1 MLTAAAK
8 ISKPVSPKNTVQRK
22 AQPAVSAPSKISF
35 IGKNN
40 SLQRKQELSN
50 TFVHANNTIS
60 AIPAQPSRQTIVQP
74 KLHAGIQVIAKPAI
88 QTKIDIGA
96 PNDRYEQ
103 EADSVADRIVSTPDS
118 AVSVAPS
125 KTSGIKRKTPYTGII
140 YPMQI
145 SRIAMKR
152 VQREG
157 TTKTTAS
164 PTVKPLNIEAK
175 LNSTAGRGSPMD
187 AKTRAFMEP
196 RFGADFSQ
204 VRIHTGREAMQMN
217 NALGSYAFAFN
228 NNIYF
233 NQGQYQPET
242 AAGKRLLAHELT
254 HVVQQGAAV
263 QRKSVPQISQRPPP
277 GQAIQGLGIQDAL
290 DYFAD
295 KANNIPGFALLTF
308 IIGVNPI
315 NWRDVPR
322 TPANLF
328 RGIIGLI
335 PGGNLIFEALQ
346 NHGIIDRV
354 GNWLMGKFSELG
366 MAASLFR
373 DALDRFLDSLSWTDI
388 FDLGGVW
395 NRAKRIFTDPID
407 RIISFITGLVRDII
421 KFIKDAILRPLA
433 RLAEGTRGYDLLKAV
448 LGEDPITGERVPRNA
463 DTLIGGFMKLIGQEE
478 VWENIKKG
486 NAIARAWT
494 WFQEALTGLM
504 GFVRQIPGLFITAL
518 TSLELM
524 DIILVPRAFAK
535 LAGVFGGFIMD
546 FLRWAGNTVWN
557 LLEIL
562 FSVVAPG
569 AMPYLKRAAGAF
581 RTILND
587 PIGFI
592 RNLVR
597 AGIMGFR
604 QFASRFL
611 HHLRNSLIQWITG
624 AMSGANIYIP
634 QSLTVMEIIKFV
646 LSVLG
651 LTWQNIRQ
659 KLVRAVGEPVVR
671 AMETTFDIV
680 LTLVTQGP
688 AAAWEKIREAISNLQ
703 EMVMQSI
710 MEFVST
716 RIVQAAI
723 TRLLTSLN
731 PAGAF
736 IQAIIAIYN
745 TIMFFIERL
754 RQISQVAMSFINSI
768 SAIAAGSLAAAANRV
783 EQTMG
788 GMLTLVISFLARLVG
803 LGRVSDAITNVINR
817 IRQPIDRALD
827 RVIDWIIST
836 ARRLGR
842 FVVQT
847 VAGWLGLR
855 RRLTSTD
862 GVQHTLYFA
871 GSQGNA
877 RLMIATTPMPV
888 RDYITTVKRDNG
900 FTDAQVNPA
909 LQVVTQIETKQ
920 AENHVDEN
928 RKAQQVNEI
937 NTLLIDLATKLAA
950 LPMGPSTTNS
960 GHLFGGLHGE
970 WGTSATV
977 VFKQKPFT
985 RGSEPS
991 VNSPNFSYI
1000 NVRKDGSGSYYVKG
1014 HLLND
1019 NLGGPGNTWANLT
1032 PLNRDAN
1039 KNHQLNFE
1047 DDIKTAVNGSPARGA
1062 ATDAGPR
1069 YGYMKSFSVTVV
1081 VGRPVPESLR
1091 ILRGETDKE
1100 ASDIPGWQSGYDI
1113 QEVTDLLTA
1122 EQYVPTSLRCSAT
1135 IKGTSAN
1142 ERPVSCPVVNEI
1154 HYGDLTKY
1162 QLGLRP
1168 KTPVV
1173 LANLFNENANNDN
1186 ERAAPFMTLTGIGR
1200 VRALNI
1206 YDALMNKGRITNGVI
1221 DIGILLTTLNRQNP
1235 GKLITSGIVPD
1246 DKRNKAKAKRNNR

>member
-8 ISKPVSPKNTVQRK
+8 ISKPASKNTVQRK
-22 AQPAVSAPSKISF
+22 AQPAVSAPSRISF
-35 IGKNN
+35 LGNNN
-40 SLQRKQELSN
+40 SLQLKPELSN
-50 TFVHANNTIS
+50 TFVNANNTITTLS
-60 AIPAQPSRQTIVQP
+60 AQPSRQTIIQP
-74 KLHAGIQVIAKPAI
+74 KVNEHFVRPIV
-88 QTKIDIGA
+88 QTKIEIGA

-103 EADSVADRIVSTPDS
+103 EADSVAEKVVTTPDS
-118 AVSVAPS
+118 AVTVSAP
-125 KTSGIKRKTPYTGII
+125 TSTGIKRKTAHPGIV
-140 YPMQI
+140 YPMRI

-152 VQREG
+152 VQCQRTRKV
-157 TTKTTAS
+157 TTNTPAAR
-164 PTVKPLNIEAK
+164 PLNIEAK

-196 RFGADFSQ
+196 RFGADFSG
-204 VRIHTGREAMQMN
+204 VRIHTDRTAAQMN
-217 NALGSYAFAFN
+217 NALGSYAFAYN

-233 NQGQYQPET
+233 NQGQYQPGT
-242 AAGKRLLAHELT
+242 TGGKRLLAHELT
-254 HVVQQGAAV
+254 HVVQQGAAI
-263 QRKSVPQISQRPPP
+263 QRSSIPQISQRPPP
-277 GQAIQGLGIQDAL
+277 GPAIQGLGIQDVL

-322 TPANLF
+322 TPINLF

-346 NHGIIDRV
+346 NHGILDRV
-354 GNWLMGKFSELG
+354 GNWMMGKFSELG
-366 MAASLFR
+366 MAASLFG
-373 DALDRFLDSLSWTDI
+373 DAIDRFIDSLSWTDI
-388 FDLGGVW
+388 FDLGDVW
-395 NRAKRIFTDPID
+395 NRAKRIFTEPID
-407 RIISFITGLVRDII
+407 RIISFITSLVRDII
-421 KFIKDAILRPLA
+421 VFIKDAILRPLA
-433 RLAEGTRGYDLLKAV
+433 SLAEGTRGYDLLKAV
-448 LGEDPITGERVPRNA
+448 LGQDPITGDPVPRTA

-478 VWENIKKG
+478 IWENIKKG
-486 NAIARAWT
+486 NAIPRAWA
-494 WFQEALTGLM
+494 WFQGALSGLL
-504 GFVRQIPGLFITAL
+504 GFVRQIPTLFVRAL

-524 DIILVPRAFAK
+524 DIVLVPRAFAK
-535 LAGVFGGFIMD
+535 IAGVFGSFIMD
-546 FLRWAGNTVWN
+546 FMRWAGNTVWD

-569 AMPYLKRAAGAF
+569 AMPYLRRAAGAF
-581 RTILND
+581 RSILAN

-592 RNLVR
+592 GNLVR

-611 HHLRNSLIQWITG
+611 SHLRNSLIQWITG
-624 AMSGANIYIP
+624 ALSGANIYIP

-659 KLVRAVGEPVVR
+659 KLVRAVGERVVM
-671 AMETTFDIV
+671 AMEATFDIV
-680 LTLVTQGP
+680 KTLITQGP
-688 AAAWEKIREAISNLQ
+688 AAAWEKIQEAISNLQ
-703 EMVMQSI
+703 QMVMQGI

-754 RQISQVAMSFINSI
+754 RQITQVAVAFMNSI
-768 SAIAAGSLAAAANRV
+768 MAIASGNLAAAANRV
-783 EQTMG
+783 EQTMA

-842 FVVQT
+842 FVVQS

-855 RRLTSTD
+855 KQLRSTD

-871 GSQGNA
+871 GSPP

-888 RDYITTVKRDNG
+888 RDYITGIKRDNNL
-900 FTDAQVNPA
+900 TDAQVGPS
-909 LQVVTQIETKQ
+909 LQVVGQIEAKQ

-928 RKAQQVNEI
+928 KKAQQVNEI
-937 NTLLIDLATKLAA
+937 NTLLVDLAMKMAVIPL
-950 LPMGPSTTNS
+950 GPSTANS

-977 VFKQKPFT
+977 IFKQKPFD
-985 RGSEPS
+985 RGSEPA

-1032 PLNRDAN
+1032 PINRDAN

-1047 DDIKTAVNGSPARGA
+1047 DAVKTAVNGSPARGA
-1062 ATDAGPR
+1062 ATSSGPR
-1069 YGYMKSFSVTVV
+1069 FGYMKSFSVTVA
-1081 VGRPVPESLR
+1081 VGRGVPMSLR

-1100 ASDIPGWQSGYDI
+1100 ASDIPGWQSGWDI

-1122 EQYVPTSLRCSAT
+1122 EQYVPNSLRCSAT
-1135 IKGTSAN
+1135 VKGASGG
-1142 ERPVSCPVVNEI
+1142 EQSVSSGVTNDI
-1154 HYGDLTKY
+1154 GYGDMTKY

-1173 LANLFNENANNDN
+1173 LANLFNDNANNDN
-1186 ERAAPFMTLTGIGR
+1186 ERAAPFMALTGIGK

-1206 YDALMNKGRITNGVI
+1206 FDALMNKGRITNGI
-1221 DIGILLTTLNRQNP
+1221 ADIGILMTTLNKQNP
-1235 GKLITSGIVPD
+1235 GKLISSGVVPD
-1246 DKRNKAKAKRNNR
+1246 DKRNKAKTKRNNR

>member
-8 ISKPVSPKNTVQRK
+8 ISKPASPKNTVQRK
-22 AQPAVSAPSKISF
+22 AQPAVSAHSKISF
-35 IGKNN
+35 IGKSN
-40 SLQRKQELSN
+40 SLQRKPELSN
-50 TFVHANNTIS
+50 TFVNANNTITTLS
-60 AIPAQPSRQTIVQP
+60 AQPSRQQIIQP
-74 KLHAGIQVIAKPAI
+74 KANDRALIKVPV
-88 QTKIDIGA
+88 QTKLEIGA

-103 EADSVADRIVSTPDS
+103 EADSVAERVVRTPDA
-118 AVSVAPS
+118 AVAVTAPKTNSV
-125 KTSGIKRKTPYTGII
+125 KRKTPYPGMV
-140 YPMQI
+140 YPKRI
-145 SRIAMKR
+145 SRISMKR
-152 VQREG
+152 VQCEG
-157 TTKTTAS
+157 PAKTTTPPAAR
-164 PTVKPLNIEAK
+164 PLNIEAK

-187 AKTRAFMEP
+187 PQTRAFMEP
-196 RFGADFSQ
+196 RFGADFSN
-204 VRIHTGREAMQMN
+204 VRIHTGREAAQMN
-217 NALGSYAFAFN
+217 NALGSYAFAHN

-233 NQGQYQPET
+233 NEGQYQPT
-242 AAGKRLLAHELT
+242 TTSGKRLLAHELT

-263 QRKSVPQISQRPPP
+263 QRKTIPQISQRPPP
-277 GQAIQGLGIQDAL
+277 GNVVQGLGVQDVL

-322 TPANLF
+322 TPINLF

-335 PGGNLIFEALQ
+335 PGGNLIFEALR
-346 NHGIIDRV
+346 NHGIIDQV
-354 GNWLMGKFSELG
+354 GNWMMGKFSELG
-366 MAASLFR
+366 MAASLFGE
-373 DALDRFLDSLSWTDI
+373 AIDRFIDSLSWTDI
-388 FDLGGVW
+388 FDLGDVW
-395 NRAKRIFTDPID
+395 RRAKRIFTEPID

-421 KFIKDAILRPLA
+421 RFIKDAILRPLA

-448 LGEDPITGERVPRNA
+448 LGQDPITGDPVPRTA

-478 VWENIKKG
+478 IWENIKKG
-486 NAIARAWT
+486 NAIPRAWA
-494 WFQEALTGLM
+494 WFQGALAGLI
-504 GFVRQIPGLFITAL
+504 GFVRQIPAVFVRAL
-518 TSLELM
+518 TSLELV
-524 DIILVPRAFAK
+524 DIIVVPRAFAK
-535 LAGVFGGFIMD
+535 VAMVFGSFIMD
-546 FLRWAGNTVWN
+546 FMRWAGNTIWN

-581 RTILND
+581 RTILRD

-597 AGIMGFR
+597 AGITGFR
-604 QFASRFL
+604 QFARRFL
-611 HHLRNSLIQWITG
+611 THLRTSLIQWITG
-624 AMSGANIYIP
+624 ALSGANIYIP

-651 LTWQNIRQ
+651 LTWQNIRA
-659 KLVRAVGEPVVR
+659 KLVRAVGERVVL
-671 AMETTFDIV
+671 AMEATFDIV
-680 LTLVTQGP
+680 KTLVTQGP
-688 AAAWEKIREAISNLQ
+688 AAAWERIQEAIANLQ
-703 EMVMQSI
+703 QLVLQGIMQ
-710 MEFVST
+710 FVAT

-754 RQISQVAMSFINSI
+754 RQIIQVATSFLNSI
-768 SAIAAGSLAAAANRV
+768 MAIASGNIAAAANRV

-827 RVIDWIIST
+827 KVIEWIINT
-836 ARRLGR
+836 AKRLGR
-842 FVVQT
+842 FVVQK

-855 RRLTSTD
+855 KRMTSTD
-862 GVQHTLYFA
+862 GVAHTIYFA
-871 GSQGNA
+871 GSSGSA
-877 RLMIATTPMPV
+877 RLMIATTPMPA
-888 RDYITTVKRDNG
+888 RDYINKVKTDNG
-900 FTDAQVNPA
+900 LAAA
-909 LQVVTQIETKQ
+909 LVAPSLAVVGRIETKQ
-920 AENHVDEN
+920 NENHVDEN
-928 RKAQQVNEI
+928 RQTLQVNEI
-937 NTLLIDLATKLAA
+937 NTLLTELALEMAKI
-950 LPMGPSTTNS
+950 PMGPSTANS

-977 VFKQKPFT
+977 IFKQKPYA

-991 VNSPNFSYI
+991 VNSTNFSYI
-1000 NVRKDGSGSYYVKG
+1000 NARKHDGGSYYVKG

-1032 PLNRDAN
+1032 PINRDAN
-1039 KNHQLNFE
+1039 KAHQLNFE
-1047 DDIKTAVNGSPARGA
+1047 DAIKTSVTGSAARGV
-1062 ATDAGPR
+1062 ATDSGPR
-1069 YGYMKSFSVTVV
+1069 FGYMKSFSVTVV
-1081 VGRPVPESLR
+1081 VGRGVPDSLK

-1113 QEVTDLLTA
+1113 QEVADLLNA
-1122 EQYVPTSLRCSAT
+1122 ERFVPTALRCNAVV
-1135 IKGTSAN
+1135 KGTSGA
-1142 ERPVSCPVVNEI
+1142 ERGVSCSVTNDI
-1154 HYGDLTKY
+1154 SYGDLTKY
-1162 QLGLRP
+1162 QLGVRP

-1186 ERAAPFMTLTGIGR
+1186 ERAAPFMALTGIGK

-1206 YDALMNKGRITNGVI
+1206 FDALMNKGRITNGAV
-1221 DIGILLTTLNRQNP
+1221 DIGLLITTINRLNP
-1235 GKLITSGIVPD
+1235 GKLISSGIVPD
-1246 DKRNKAKAKRNNR
+1246 DKRNKAKAKRNNK

>member
-1 MLTAAAK
+1 
-8 ISKPVSPKNTVQRK
+8 
-22 AQPAVSAPSKISF
+22 
-35 IGKNN
+35 
-40 SLQRKQELSN
+40 
-50 TFVHANNTIS
+50 
-60 AIPAQPSRQTIVQP
+60 
-74 KLHAGIQVIAKPAI
+74 
-88 QTKIDIGA
+88 
-96 PNDRYEQ
+96 
-103 EADSVADRIVSTPDS
+103 
-118 AVSVAPS
+118 
-125 KTSGIKRKTPYTGII
+125 
-140 YPMQI
+140 
-145 SRIAMKR
+145 
-152 VQREG
+152 
-157 TTKTTAS
+157 
-164 PTVKPLNIEAK
+164 
-175 LNSTAGRGSPMD
+175 MD

-196 RFGADFSQ
+196 RFGADFSG
-204 VRIHTGREAMQMN
+204 VRIHTDRTAAQMN
-217 NALGSYAFAFN
+217 NALGSYAFAYN

-233 NQGQYQPET
+233 NQGQFQPAT
-242 AAGKRLLAHELT
+242 TAGKRLLAHELT

-263 QRKSVPQISQRPPP
+263 QRMSIPQISQRPPP
-277 GQAIQGLGIQDAL
+277 GNAIQGLGVQDVL

-295 KANNIPGFALLTF
+295 KANNIPGFSLLTF

-322 TPANLF
+322 TPVNLF

-346 NHGIIDRV
+346 NHGILDQV
-354 GNWLMGKFSELG
+354 GNWMMGKFSELG
-366 MAASLFR
+366 MAASLFG
-373 DALDRFLDSLSWTDI
+373 DAIDRFIDSLSWTDI
-388 FDLGGVW
+388 FDLGDVW
-395 NRAKRIFTDPID
+395 NRAKRIFTEPID
-407 RIISFITGLVRDII
+407 RIISFITGLIRDII

-433 RLAEGTRGYDLLKAV
+433 RLAEGTRAYDLLKAV
-448 LGEDPITGERVPRNA
+448 LGQDPITGDPVPRTP

-478 VWENIKKG
+478 IWENIKKG
-486 NAIARAWT
+486 NAIARAWA
-494 WFQEALTGLM
+494 WFQQALSGLM
-504 GFVRQIPGLFITAL
+504 GFVRQIPTVFVRAL

-524 DIILVPRAFAK
+524 DIVLVPRAFAK
-535 LAGVFGGFIMD
+535 VASVFGGFIMD
-546 FLRWAGNTVWN
+546 FMRWAGNTIWD
-557 LLEIL
+557 LLEII

-569 AMPYLKRAAGAF
+569 AMPYLKRAAGTF
-581 RTILND
+581 RTILQD

-611 HHLRNSLIQWITG
+611 THLKNSLIQWITG

-646 LSVLG
+646 LSILG

-659 KLVRAVGEPVVR
+659 KLVRAVGEPVVL

-680 LTLVTQGP
+680 KTLVTQGP
-688 AAAWEKIREAISNLQ
+688 AAAWDKILEAISNIQ
-703 EMVMQSI
+703 QMVMQGI

-754 RQISQVAMSFINSI
+754 RQISQVAVSFINSI
-768 SAIAAGSLAAAANRV
+768 SAIASGNLAAAANRV
-783 EQTMG
+783 EQTMAG
-788 GMLTLVISFLARLVG
+788 TLTLVISFLARLVG

-827 RVIDWIIST
+827 RVIEWIIST

-847 VAGWLGLR
+847 VGGWLGLR
-855 RRLTSTD
+855 RPMRSTD

-871 GSQGNA
+871 GSPP

-888 RDYITTVKRDNG
+888 RDYITAIKRDNG
-900 FTDAQVNPA
+900 LTDAQVGPSI
-909 LQVVTQIETKQ
+909 QVVGQIEAKQ

-928 RKAQQVNEI
+928 KKAQQVNDI
-937 NTLLIDLATKLAA
+937 NTLLIDLALKMAVI
-950 LPMGPSTTNS
+950 PMGPSTANS

-977 VFKQKPFT
+977 IFKQKPFP
-985 RGSEPS
+985 RGSEPA
-991 VNSPNFSYI
+991 VNSTNFSYI

-1032 PLNRDAN
+1032 PINRDAN
-1039 KNHQLNFE
+1039 KAHQLNFE
-1047 DDIKTAVNGSPARGA
+1047 DAVKTDVNGSPARGA
-1062 ATDAGPR
+1062 ATDSGPR
-1069 YGYMKSFSVTVV
+1069 FGYMKSFSVTVV
-1081 VGRPVPESLR
+1081 VGRGVPLSLQ

-1122 EQYVPTSLRCSAT
+1122 EQYVPTAIRCGA
-1135 IKGTSAN
+1135 IVKGTSGA
-1142 ERPVSCPVVNEI
+1142 ERSVSCGVTNDI

-1186 ERAAPFMTLTGIGR
+1186 ERAAPFMALTGIGK

-1206 YDALMNKGRITNGVI
+1206 FDAFMNKGRITNGI
-1221 DIGILLTTLNRQNP
+1221 ADIGILMTTLNKQNP
-1235 GKLITSGIVPD
+1235 SKLITSGTVPD
-1246 DKRNKAKAKRNNR
+1246 DKRNKAKARRNNR

>member
-1 MLTAAAK
+1 
-8 ISKPVSPKNTVQRK
+8 
-22 AQPAVSAPSKISF
+22 
-35 IGKNN
+35 
-40 SLQRKQELSN
+40 
-50 TFVHANNTIS
+50 
-60 AIPAQPSRQTIVQP
+60 
-74 KLHAGIQVIAKPAI
+74 
-88 QTKIDIGA
+88 
-96 PNDRYEQ
+96 
-103 EADSVADRIVSTPDS
+103 
-118 AVSVAPS
+118 
-125 KTSGIKRKTPYTGII
+125 
-140 YPMQI
+140 
-145 SRIAMKR
+145 
-152 VQREG
+152 
-157 TTKTTAS
+157 
-164 PTVKPLNIEAK
+164 
-175 LNSTAGRGSPMD
+175 
-187 AKTRAFMEP
+187 
-196 RFGADFSQ
+196 
-204 VRIHTGREAMQMN
+204 MN
-217 NALGSYAFAFN
+217 NALGSYAFAYN

-233 NQGQYQPET
+233 NQGQFQPAT
-242 AAGKRLLAHELT
+242 TAGKRLLAHELT

-263 QRKSVPQISQRPPP
+263 QRMSIPQISQRPPP
-277 GQAIQGLGIQDAL
+277 GNAIQGLGVQDVL

-295 KANNIPGFALLTF
+295 KANNIPGFSLLTF

-322 TPANLF
+322 TPVNLF

-346 NHGIIDRV
+346 NHGILDQV
-354 GNWLMGKFSELG
+354 GNWMMGKFSELG
-366 MAASLFR
+366 MAASLFG
-373 DALDRFLDSLSWTDI
+373 DAIDRFIDSLSWTDI
-388 FDLGGVW
+388 FDLGDVW
-395 NRAKRIFTDPID
+395 NRAKRIFTEPID
-407 RIISFITGLVRDII
+407 RIISFITGLIRDII

-433 RLAEGTRGYDLLKAV
+433 RLAEGTRAYDLLKAV
-448 LGEDPITGERVPRNA
+448 LGQDPITGDPVPRTP

-478 VWENIKKG
+478 IWENIKKG
-486 NAIARAWT
+486 NAIARAWA
-494 WFQEALTGLM
+494 WFQQALSGLM
-504 GFVRQIPGLFITAL
+504 GFVRQIPTVFVRAL

-524 DIILVPRAFAK
+524 DIVLVPRAFAK
-535 LAGVFGGFIMD
+535 VASVFGGFIMD
-546 FLRWAGNTVWN
+546 FMRWAGNTIWD
-557 LLEIL
+557 LLEII

-569 AMPYLKRAAGAF
+569 AMPYLKRAAGTF
-581 RTILND
+581 RTILQD

-611 HHLRNSLIQWITG
+611 THLKNSLIQWITG

-646 LSVLG
+646 LSILG

-659 KLVRAVGEPVVR
+659 KLVRAVGEPVVL

-680 LTLVTQGP
+680 KTLVTQGP
-688 AAAWEKIREAISNLQ
+688 AAAWDKILEAISNIQ
-703 EMVMQSI
+703 QMVMQGI

-754 RQISQVAMSFINSI
+754 RQISQVAVSFINSI
-768 SAIAAGSLAAAANRV
+768 SAIASGNLAAAANRV
-783 EQTMG
+783 EQTMAG
-788 GMLTLVISFLARLVG
+788 TLTLVISFLARLVG

-827 RVIDWIIST
+827 RVIEWIIST

-847 VAGWLGLR
+847 VGGWLGLR
-855 RRLTSTD
+855 RPMRSTD

-871 GSQGNA
+871 GSPP

-888 RDYITTVKRDNG
+888 RDYITAIKRDNG
-900 FTDAQVNPA
+900 LTDAQVGPSI
-909 LQVVTQIETKQ
+909 QVVGQIEAKQ

-928 RKAQQVNEI
+928 KKAQQVNEI
-937 NTLLIDLATKLAA
+937 NTLLIDLATKMAVI
-950 LPMGPSTTNS
+950 PMGPSTANS

-977 VFKQKPFT
+977 IFKQKPFP
-985 RGSEPS
+985 RGSEPA
-991 VNSPNFSYI
+991 VNSTNFSYI

-1039 KNHQLNFE
+1039 KAHQLNFE
-1047 DDIKTAVNGSPARGA
+1047 DAVKTDVNGSPARGA
-1062 ATDAGPR
+1062 ATDSGPR
-1069 YGYMKSFSVTVV
+1069 FGYMKSFSVTVV
-1081 VGRPVPESLR
+1081 VGRGVPLSLQ

-1122 EQYVPTSLRCSAT
+1122 EQYVPTAIRCGA
-1135 IKGTSAN
+1135 IVKGTSGA
-1142 ERPVSCPVVNEI
+1142 ERSVSCGVTNDI

-1186 ERAAPFMTLTGIGR
+1186 ERAAPFMALTGIGK

-1206 YDALMNKGRITNGVI
+1206 FDAFMNKGRITNGI
-1221 DIGILLTTLNRQNP
+1221 ADIGILMTTLNKQNP
-1235 GKLITSGIVPD
+1235 SKLITSGTVPD
-1246 DKRNKAKAKRNNR
+1246 DKRNKAKARRNNR